1 MKEKLKSIDT
11 LDNDT
16 HTRHANGRRK
26 RREKKIQNGKLDE
39 TMSCER
45 EIVRRFAQERQ
56 IEHEALK
63 VPSRKSKRDV

>member
-1 MKEKLKSIDT
+1 MT
-11 LDNDT
+11 N
-16 HTRHANGRRK
+16 NFGRSAILLLLQQQSLFA
-26 RREKKIQNGKLDE
+26 EKKIQNGKLDE

>member
-1 MKEKLKSIDT
+1 
-11 LDNDT
+11 
-16 HTRHANGRRK
+16 
-26 RREKKIQNGKLDE
+26 
-39 TMSCER
+39 MSSER

>member
-1 MKEKLKSIDT
+1 MT
-11 LDNDT
+11 N
-16 HTRHANGRRK
+16 NFGRSAILLLLQQQSLFA
-26 RREKKIQNGKLDE
+26 EKKIQNGKLDE
-39 TMSCER
+39 TMSSER